1 MNRRY
6 FDMDNVLVDFGSG
19 IAKLDSK
26 TIEEYARMLD
36 EVPCIFSL
44 LEPMS
49 AAIESVHKLAVMYE
63 VYILSTAPW
72 KNPSAWADKVAWVT
86 KYFDGVF
93 QKRMILTHHK
103 DFLKEVFQI
112 DNRPKHGADSFD
124 GEYIQFGSDEFP
136 DWPAVVEYLNNKAD

>member
-136 DWPAVVEYLNNKAD
+136 DWPAVVEYLKNKAD